1 MNLRFD
7 TILIGIV
14 LCFRDDF
21 GGTAMIK
28 TVEIHDMDSLF
39 KMISEQEYRAD
50 LERHRDLYVYRGQP
64 DADFKLTTSLMRNC
78 KDKRDIL
85 EPCILRNFTKYAA
98 LEEPSIERSVWR
110 QMIFG
115 QHHGLPTRLL
125 DWSFSPL
132 IALHFSTTANDM
144 DQMSEHDSVVWR
156 IDIHEI
162 HDLLPQKYRD
172 ECTKVDNTVFS
183 VDMMADVCSSLSQYD
198 EDMGDNAMVII
209 EPPSV
214 DKRIVNQYSFFSVIP
229 SKMEDIEG
237 FLDRNTDHTVR
248 YVIGKELRW
257 QVRDMLDHQNIS
269 ERIVYPGLDGLSRW
283 LGRHY
288 FVK

>member
-1 MNLRFD
+1 
-7 TILIGIV
+7 
-14 LCFRDDF
+14 
-21 GGTAMIK
+21 MIR
-28 TVEIHDMDSLF
+28 TVEISNMNDLFDMV
-39 KMISEQEYRAD
+39 SEQEYRND
-50 LERHRDLYVYRGQP
+50 LGRNRNLYVYRGQP
-64 DADFKLTTSLMRNC
+64 NSAFPLTTSLQRNC
-78 KDKRDIL
+78 KDKRKAL

-132 IALHFSTTANDM
+132 IALHFSVTEADM
-144 DQMSEHDSVVWR
+144 DEMSMHDCAVWR
-156 IDIHEI
+156 TDIHEL
-162 HDLLPQKYRD
+162 HDLIPEKYRKIA
-172 ECTKVDNTVFS
+172 EKYSTTVFS
-183 VDMMADVCSSLSQYD
+183 VDMLAEACSSLSQYD
-198 EDMGDNAMVII
+198 EDMGKSSMLMI

-214 DKRIVNQYSFFSVIP
+214 DVRIVNQYSFFSVIP
-229 SKMEDIEG
+229 SEMDDIEA
-237 FLDRNTDHTVR
+237 FLNESTSNTVK
-248 YVIGKELRW
+248 YVIKRDIRW

-269 ERIVYPGLDGLSRW
+269 ERIVYPGLDGLSKW